1 MPIQAN
7 SHNGNNDWEPRPM
20 SPVEALLR
28 PLKIKH
34 LTIRNRV
41 MSTSHA
47 PSYGSDGKPKE
58 RYQLYHE
65 EKAKGGIGLTMFG
78 GSSSVAL
85 DSPAAPWNQIS
96 VADDSVIPFFQE
108 FADRIHSHGAALMIQ
123 LTHMGRRT
131 KWDTENW
138 LPTMSASIR
147 REPASRSIPK
157 EMEDTDIR
165 RIIAD

>member
-1 MPIQAN
+1 
-7 SHNGNNDWEPRPM
+7 M

-96 VADDSVIPFFQE
+96 
-108 FADRIHSHGAALMIQ
+108 
-123 LTHMGRRT
+123 RR
-131 KWDTENW
+131 
-138 LPTMSASIR
+138 PTTAS
-147 REPASRSIPK
+147 SRSSRSSP
-157 EMEDTDIR
+157 TASTSTAR
-165 RIIAD
+165 R